1 MHGIRHVLG
10 VEMEGAR
17 HRLAR
22 TPRLPGGQTAHEEGI
37 LDVHDIGPGH
47 GLANGAHVSAGE
59 REALLLDDAREHRD
73 AHDAKRVVE
82 GAVAVVRGNA
92 NLVTRRTEL
101 LDKALCGD
109 AHAV

>member
-1 MHGIRHVLG
+1 
-10 VEMEGAR
+10 MEGTR

-22 TPRLPGGQTAHEEGI
+22 TARLSGGQAAHKEGV

-47 GLANGAHVSAGE
+47 SLANGAHVGASE
-59 REALLLDDAREHRD
+59 REALFRDDAREHRD
-73 AHDAKRVVE
+73 AHDAERVVE

-92 NLVTRRTEL
+92 HFVTRRTEL
-101 LDKALCGD
+101 LDKALRGN